1 MNEYLQEAIAYY
13 QKQGAPKDQAAITA
27 LLKEIQTA
35 YGGSIPMH
43 IPDAVAQAMDIP
55 VSLLQ
60 ALIKRIPS
68 LRLENCN
75 CLTICAGPNCRK
87 HTALADYAE
96 KLHKST
102 CGSFTLHYAP
112 CMRMCGKGPNI
123 QWNGVLYHQADKA
136 LLDELILANQKSK

>member
-68 LRLENCN
+68 LRLENHN
-75 CLTICAGPNCRK
+75 CLTICAGPNCEK
-87 HTALADYAE
+87 HTALASYAE
-96 KLHKST
+96 KLQKESS
-102 CGSFTLHYAP
+102 SFTLHYSP

-123 QWNGVLYHQADKA
+123 KWNGVLYHRADKA
-136 LLDELILANQKSK
+136 LLDKLVLEDKKSK